1 MYESIRDMAFRD
13 MASRD
18 MAFLDMASLDSKKI
32 QIVLLLS
39 LPKLHWPYL

>member
-39 LPKLHWPYL
+39 LPKLH